1 MDVNPAVSRD
11 PRLANRGSRPS
22 LPARPSYH
30 EAPQRPPTGPRGYS
44 APDIQHNA
52 PGDPFIRGITDL
64 VQTAVSTAMDRAERE
79 RIQKKRTQTEDQYRK
94 SKNHMAFPS
103 TIEFFSHSRNEEG
116 VLLASIEEKIRS
128 QESNYQRLASDLRNK
143 WVESTKPQDSKTDEI
158 VSQLQRELKLA
169 NNRISGLHG
178 DIAQL
183 TSRDTSRDAE
193 FKTLQEALG
202 NQQNSFAGYTNS
214 WALLK
219 KDMDDCSARVK
230 QLEENTERPV
240 DGLMPD
246 TKLAVDAIS
255 AQLKGIHQRAANWD
269 EKIKFLS
276 SSFQTLS
283 KIPDQVNQNLKDQQ
297 EKLGHAGQTTH
308 PNLDKA
314 VLSLNNKLEELQLIQ
329 STKDELVLTDMEEL
343 RKSLKKTEQ
352 DQERL
357 TVSVQET
364 LLRTPREPL
373 DPKVDALIAEV
384 RKWHSVLEPI
394 NMALHSLESRYNS
407 LSTEPIVQS
416 MVRAMQEMYP
426 SVDQILRELQ
436 GHKRVL
442 DGELPLLHKKIEQLE
457 SKGATTTVPHEEL
470 NSIKAKTNDLSQS
483 VGTLLERYQWL
494 NQEEI
499 RGMQTRLESLAE
511 KQTSSESVFQENQTA
526 AQEMLQEM
534 ARERESL
541 SNRLTSL
548 HDAFEKLNSD
558 HTQEKLGAT
567 GNEESQRT
575 LELRIAALEKST
587 VHSYEKLKGQFDRI
601 KKTVQLPGPSSE
613 NGSSQGDSTPTT
625 KMPPPPRPDLVD
637 GHLGM
642 KIKRARPS
650 SLSGDERSP
659 APSSSSHSRDST
671 GSPMTALEG
680 VRKKK
685 KEKKKRRRL
694 ESEGEAHAQARP
706 PINREYDED
715 Y

>member
-1 MDVNPAVSRD
+1 MDVSPAVSRD

-22 LPARPSYH
+22 LPARSSYH
-30 EAPQRPPTGPRGYS
+30 EALQRAPTGPREYS
-44 APDIQHNA
+44 APDLQNDA

-64 VQTAVSTAMDRAERE
+64 VQMAVSTAMDRAERE

-94 SKNHMAFPS
+94 SRNHMAFPS
-103 TIEFFSHSRNEEG
+103 TIEFFNHSRNEEG
-116 VLLASIEEKIRS
+116 FLLTSIEDKIRN
-128 QESNYQRLASDLRNK
+128 QETDYRRLASDLRNK
-143 WVESTKPQDSKTDEI
+143 WAESTKPIDPKTEER
-158 VSQLQRELKLA
+158 VSQLQRDLKLA
-169 NNRISGLHG
+169 NERISDLHG

-183 TSRDTSRDAE
+183 TSRNTSRDAE
-193 FKTLQEALG
+193 IKSLQETLS
-202 NQQNSFAGYTNS
+202 NQQKSFGSYTNS

-219 KDMDDCSARVK
+219 KDMDNCLARVK
-230 QLEENTERPV
+230 QLEENTKPPV
-240 DGLMPD
+240 GGLMPD
-246 TKLAVDAIS
+246 TKVAINVLS
-255 AQLKGIHQRAANWD
+255 TQLKGIEQRAANWD
-269 EKIKFLS
+269 EKIDFLS

-283 KIPDQVNQNLKDQQ
+283 KISDQIGQNLKHQQ
-297 EKLGHAGQTTH
+297 KELGHASQTTH

-314 VLSLNNKLEELQLIQ
+314 VLSLNNKLEELQFIQ

-373 DPKVDALIAEV
+373 DAKVDALVAEV
-384 RKWHSVLEPI
+384 RRWHSVLEPI
-394 NMALHSLESRYNS
+394 NMALHSLESRYNN
-407 LSTEPIVQS
+407 LSTEPIVNS
-416 MVRAMQEMYP
+416 MVRAMQELYP
-426 SVDQILRELQ
+426 SIDQVLKELQ

-442 DGELPLLHKKIEQLE
+442 DKELPLLHKRIEQLE
-457 SKGATTTVPHEEL
+457 SKGTTSTVPLGEL

-483 VGTLLERYQWL
+483 VGALLERYQWL
-494 NQEEI
+494 SPEEI
-499 RGMQTRLESLAE
+499 HGMQTRLESLAE
-511 KQTSSESVFQENQTA
+511 KQTSSESVFQKNQTA

-558 HTQEKLGAT
+558 HTQENPGAT
-567 GNEESQRT
+567 GNEESQRN

-601 KKTVQLPGPSSE
+601 KKTVQPPGAPSE
-613 NGSSQGDSTPTT
+613 DGSSQGDSTPTI

-642 KIKRARPS
+642 KIKRSRPS

-659 APSSSSHSRDST
+659 APSSSSHSQDST
-671 GSPMTALEG
+671 SSPKTALEEI
-680 VRKKK
+680 RKKK
-685 KEKKKRRRL
+685 KERKKKRRRL
-694 ESEGEAHAQARP
+694 ESEGEAHAQAQP
-706 PINREYDED
+706 PINIE
-715 Y
+715 